1 MDFSLNEGQRAWQ
14 EKSCKF
20 AQEEIFPISL
30 RCDQMTDP
38 ASALDWEI
46 IKKG

>member
-14 EKSCKF
+14 ENSCKF
-20 AQEEIFPISL
+20 AQEEICQISL

-46 IKKG
+46 IKTG

>member
-1 MDFSLNEGQRAWQ
+1 MKDSALGKKNLVNLRRK
-14 EKSCKF
+14 KS
-20 AQEEIFPISL
+20 A